1 MFKFNLLLTFILATF
16 NLSLFAQSKFELPS
30 LDYPYN
36 ALERAI
42 DEQTMMIHHTKH
54 HQGYVNNLNKAI
66 EGTDAANISIE
77 EILKNVSKYS
87 DAVRNNAGG
96 HYNHSLFWKI
106 LTPQTNTQPSK
117 RFLDAINYQFGGMDS
132 LKIKLTNAASSR
144 FGSGWA
150 WLSIDKNNKLFISST
165 PNQDNPLM
173 DVVEKQGVPILGI
186 DVWEHAYYLRY
197 QNKRNDYLAAIWSV
211 INWEEVSKRYEAI
224 VPKGKFDDWPE
235 IKSFHKV
242 MAQTFHPSE
251 EGNLEPI
258 KSRIGEMV
266 EKANILAKSNIPKE
280 FKNKKVIQAVN
291 QLASDSKKLQK
302 TIQSGAS
309 DEKIK
314 KDLSSLHDV
323 FHQIIG
329 LCSNE
334 EHH

>member
-1 MFKFNLLLTFILATF
+1 MLRVKVLLQFILTTF
-16 NLSLFAQSKFELPS
+16 SLSLFAQSKFELPP

-42 DEQTMMIHHTKH
+42 DEQTMIIHHTKH

-66 EGTDAANISIE
+66 EGTDAENLSLE

-106 LTPQTNTQPSK
+106 LTPKTNTQPSK
-117 RFLDAINYQFGGMDS
+117 RFLEAVNNQFGGMDS
-132 LKIKLTNAASSR
+132 LKIKLTDAALSR

-150 WLSIDKNNKLFISST
+150 WLSLDENNKLFISST

-173 DVVEKQGVPILGI
+173 DVVEKQGIPILGI

-197 QNKRNDYLAAIWSV
+197 QNKRNDYLTALWSV
-211 INWEEVSKRYEAI
+211 INWEEVSRRYEAI

-235 IKSFHKV
+235 LKSFHKV

-258 KSRIGEMV
+258 KTRIGELV
-266 EKANILAKSNIPKE
+266 EKANILAKSNIPQE
-280 FKNKKVIQAVN
+280 FKSKKIIQALN
-291 QLASDSKKLQK
+291 QLVSDSKKLQK

-314 KDLSSLHDV
+314 KDLSKLHDV

-334 EHH
+334 GHH